1 MQKDDEQLISE
12 YLDGDEGALAV
23 LVDRHLSAVYNFAFS
38 LTHDVHLAEDVA
50 QESFIKAWKNIR
62 RFIPTKNFQTWLFAI
77 ARNTAIDK
85 LRQKRE
91 VALSKFENV
100 DGENILIAVTP
111 DNSLSPVELL
121 ENAENIIFAQKLLE
135 QIDPLYRDVLTLRY
149 QNKMTFEEI
158 GKILKRPLHT
168 VKSQHRR
175 ALISLRRVINTKT
188 A

>member
-1 MQKDDEQLISE
+1 MQSDEQLISA
-12 YLDGDEGALAV
+12 YLDGDEEALAV
-23 LVDRHLSAVYNFAFS
+23 LLDKYLSVVYNFAFG
-38 LTHDVHLAEDVA
+38 LTQDDHLAEDVA

-62 RFIPTKNFQTWLFAI
+62 RFIPTKNFQTWLFTI

-85 LRQKRE
+85 LRQKKD
-91 VALSKFENV
+91 VAFSTFENA
-100 DGENILIAVTP
+100 DGENILTATVA

-121 ENAENIIFAQKLLE
+121 EKAEDIIFVQELLE
-135 QIDPLYRDVLTLRY
+135 QINPLYKDVLILRY
-149 QNKMTFEEI
+149 QNEMTFEEI

-175 ALISLRRVINTKT
+175 ALISLRRALDTKT